1 MNNKSCFSGVKGISR
16 CSLSAFGDY
25 DWRPIGIHHHGLLP
39 GKSDGWSGDDEIR
52 SNQYAMGNFQK
63 PPNHG
68 LHRGEATNRFVEL
81 SLAEKVVFTYF
92 LYESLI
98 GSNFI
103 ILTEDIHNSS

>member
-1 MNNKSCFSGVKGISR
+1 MGCCQARVTDGAEMMRLG
-16 CSLSAFGDY
+16 
-25 DWRPIGIHHHGLLP
+25 PINMQ
-39 GKSDGWSGDDEIR
+39 W
-52 SNQYAMGNFQK
+52 GNFQK